1 MKKKRMKGNENEEKG
16 NRKKGKEASSCTCTF
31 SAQCQLEATSNK
43 QQATSEKD
51 RRSSC
56 STRCPLNPTPLQQCK
71 VKPNTCM
78 YSVHSKKSCAE
89 PTCNAQD
96 VDGAVV
102 VCRKQKMD
110 QKKSKKTEK
119 VPKPPAH
126 LPHAIYHMLCWPNFK
141 LSATCM
147 YEGCE
152 CQPEHIHFNWSRP
165 SFSPSLLILFLL
177 SLTLSLSLSH
187 SPK

>member
-1 MKKKRMKGNENEEKG
+1 MKKKERGRKEKKQVG
-16 NRKKGKEASSCTCTF
+16 SCTCTF

-78 YSVHSKKSCAE
+78 YSVHSKITPE
-89 PTCNAQD
+89 LTCNAQD
-96 VDGAVV
+96 VHGAVV

-110 QKKSKKTEK
+110 QKKQKKIRKSLQATC
-119 VPKPPAH
+119 PPATCH
-126 LPHAIYHMLCWPNFK
+126 IPHA
-141 LSATCM
+141 
-147 YEGCE
+147 
-152 CQPEHIHFNWSRP
+152 
-165 SFSPSLLILFLL
+165 LLAQFQIVSYLYV
-177 SLTLSLSLSH
+177 
-187 SPK
+187 

>member
-1 MKKKRMKGNENEEKG
+1 MDDDEEEEEEELEEDEKERGRKEKKQVG
-16 NRKKGKEASSCTCTF
+16 SCTF

-78 YSVHSKKSCAE
+78 YSVHSKITPE
-89 PTCNAQD
+89 LTCNAQD

-110 QKKSKKTEK
+110 QKKSKKTEQ

-147 YEGCE
+147 YEGCV
-152 CQPEHIHFNWSRP
+152 
-165 SFSPSLLILFLL
+165 
-177 SLTLSLSLSH
+177 
-187 SPK
+187 

>member
-1 MKKKRMKGNENEEKG
+1 MMKKKRMKGTGMNEEKG
-16 NRKKGKEASSCTCTF
+16 KSKKGKEASSCSCTL

-71 VKPNTCM
+71 VKPDTCM
-78 YSVHSKKSCAE
+78 YSVHSKITPE
-89 PTCNAQD
+89 LTCNAQD

-110 QKKSKKTEK
+110 QKKHKNRKGPQATC
-119 VPKPPAH
+119 PPATCH
-126 LPHAIYHMLCWPNFK
+126 IPHA
-141 LSATCM
+141 
-147 YEGCE
+147 
-152 CQPEHIHFNWSRP
+152 
-165 SFSPSLLILFLL
+165 LLARIQIVSYLYV
-177 SLTLSLSLSH
+177 
-187 SPK
+187 

>member
-16 NRKKGKEASSCTCTF
+16 KRKKGKEASSCSCTF

-78 YSVHSKKSCAE
+78 YSVHSKIMSE
-89 PTCNAQD
+89 LTCNAQD
-96 VDGAVV
+96 VHGAVV

-110 QKKSKKTEK
+110 QKSKKKKNRKGPQATC
-119 VPKPPAH
+119 PPATCH
-126 LPHAIYHMLCWPNFK
+126 IPHA
-141 LSATCM
+141 
-147 YEGCE
+147 
-152 CQPEHIHFNWSRP
+152 
-165 SFSPSLLILFLL
+165 LLAQFQIVSYLYV
-177 SLTLSLSLSH
+177 
-187 SPK
+187 

>member
-1 MKKKRMKGNENEEKG
+1 MKKKERGRKEKKQVG
-16 NRKKGKEASSCTCTF
+16 SCTF

-78 YSVHSKKSCAE
+78 YSVHSKITPE
-89 PTCNAQD
+89 LTCNAQD
-96 VDGAVV
+96 VHGAVV

-110 QKKSKKTEK
+110 QKKQKTEQ
-119 VPKPPAH
+119 VSKPPAH

-147 YEGCE
+147 YEVCVCVSTG
-152 CQPEHIHFNWSRP
+152 
-165 SFSPSLLILFLL
+165 
-177 SLTLSLSLSH
+177 TY
-187 SPK
+187 